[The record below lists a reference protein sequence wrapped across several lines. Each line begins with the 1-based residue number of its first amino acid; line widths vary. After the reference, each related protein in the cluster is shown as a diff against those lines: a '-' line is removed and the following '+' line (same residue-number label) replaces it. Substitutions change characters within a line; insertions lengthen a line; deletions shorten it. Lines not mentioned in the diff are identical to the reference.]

1 MTKLGRMLLVLG
13 FASALVLAAA
23 PSGARAQGQKV
34 KVNVAVVYL
43 SSEGKA
49 VDPSLVEMKK
59 SFDKSGVAFS
69 SYQQMSSKAEELT
82 AGKPMEIALPNGS
95 KATLTLTGIDQGTA
109 KVDLAV
115 AGLKTGVA
123 LGREN
128 SVYQDA
134 GAYKSGKLM
143 IVLSAAK

>member
-1 MTKLGRMLLVLG
+1 MLLAG

-23 PSGARAQGQKV
+23 PDAARAQEQKV

-43 SSEGKA
+43 SNDGTA
-49 VDPSLVEMKK
+49 VDPSLAEMKK
-59 SFDKSGVAFS
+59 SFEKSGVAFS
-69 SYQQMSSKAEELT
+69 SYQQMSSKAQEL
-82 AGKPMEIALPNGS
+82 APGKAMELALPNGA
-95 KATLTLTGIDQGTA
+95 KATLTLTGIDKGTA

-115 AGLKTGVA
+115 AGVKTGVL

-134 GAYKSGKLM
+134 GAYKGGKLM